1 MNSMEAE
8 WLYNQPGRRILLFP
22 GDVLAVEER
31 AMPSRWTTS
40 VSRGGVV
47 YTSTGNAYADIRQ
60 ETWRLVRLHRDG
72 SQAVAA

>member
-1 MNSMEAE
+1 MQAE
-8 WLYNQPGRRILLFP
+8 DWLYNQPGRQVLLFP

-31 AMPSRWTTS
+31 AMPNRWTTS

-47 YTSTGNAYADIRQ
+47 YTSTGNTYDQVRA
-60 ETWRLVRLHRDG
+60 ETQRLVRLHTDD